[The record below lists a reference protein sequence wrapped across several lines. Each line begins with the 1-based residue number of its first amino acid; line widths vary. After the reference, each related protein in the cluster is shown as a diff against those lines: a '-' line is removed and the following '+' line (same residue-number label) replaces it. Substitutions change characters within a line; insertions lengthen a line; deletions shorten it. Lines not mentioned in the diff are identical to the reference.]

1 MKTRK
6 LGPYIVWIIFL
17 VFTLNTMAQVKEVPI
32 TTSSKEALNLFLSGR
47 DKLENIEFFEAAPLF
62 DKAIQLDPN
71 FALAYLYRSLSGGGY
86 NVFRQNLDK
95 AVSISDK
102 VSEGEKLQI
111 LFVQAQVDGNGL
123 KQKEYLDQLLK
134 SFPSDKRI
142 HYWAGGYYFSINDFP
157 TALVHLTKS
166 TELDNKYAPSYNQIG
181 YCQSALG
188 NYQESEKAFQTYI
201 KLIPNNANPYD
212 SYAELLLKMGKY
224 DESIAQYK
232 KALEKDPGFTT
243 SLAGIGNNY
252 IFKGDYGSARKY
264 YQEFFDKAS
273 TIDEKLSAINLKATS
288 FIHEGKIK
296 EALTAFEEYRT
307 LAEKENLIPNMIDSY
322 NYQGQLLAESGNSL
336 EGMKYYQKGFD
347 LLEKSK
353 LQEVEKE
360 RFVMFSMLSHVYYL
374 AVNGEL
380 DKASAESEKCI
391 LKVESR
397 KDPFEEMFLNSNIG
411 FLEFKKG
418 NYDKA
423 IQYFSKGFKDNP
435 FCWYYTALAY
445 SKKGDIQNA
454 SKLFEKITKWNVNSI
469 DLALVRKRALDE
481 LKK

>member
-6 LGPYIVWIIFL
+6 IGPYFVWIIFL
-17 VFTLNTMAQVKEVPI
+17 VFTLNTLAQVKEVPI

-71 FALAYLYRSLSGGGY
+71 FALAYLYRASSGGGY

-111 LFVQAQVDGNGL
+111 LFVQAQFDGNGL

-142 HYWAGGYYFSINDFP
+142 HYWAGGYYYGINDFP

-166 TELDNKYAPSYNQIG
+166 AVLDNKYAPAYNLIG

-188 NYQESEKAFQTYI
+188 NYQEAEKAFQTYI
-201 KLIPNNANPYD
+201 ELIPNNANPYD

-232 KALEKDPGFTT
+232 KALEKDPMFTT

-264 YQEFFDKAS
+264 YQEYFDKAP
-273 TIDEKLSAINLKATS
+273 TIDEKFSAIDLKATS

-296 EALTAFEEYRT
+296 EALTAYDEYRA
-307 LAEKENLIPNMIDSY
+307 LAEKENLIPNTINSY
-322 NYQGQLLAESGNSL
+322 LIQGLILAENGNSL
-336 EGMKYYQKGFD
+336 EGMKYFQKSIDFM
-347 LLEKSK
+347 EKLK
-353 LQEVEKE
+353 LQEAEKE
-360 RFVMFSMLSHVYYL
+360 NFATFLMIERVYFL
-374 AVNGEL
+374 AANGEL
-380 DKASAESEKCI
+380 DKATDESEKCI
-391 LKVESR
+391 SKVESR
-397 KDPFEEMFLNSNIG
+397 KDPVQEMTLNSIMG
-411 FLEFKKG
+411 YLECKKG

-423 IQYFSKGFKDNP
+423 IQYFSKGTKDNP
-435 FCWYYTALAY
+435 FYWYYTALAF
-445 SKKGDIQNA
+445 SNKGDKQNA
-454 SKLFEKITKWNVNSI
+454 LKLFEKITKWNVNST
-469 DLALVRKRALDE
+469 DLALVRKRASAE
-481 LKK
+481 MKK